1 MANQLDLLRRVV
13 DLLGVVARNEP
24 TSGGELH
31 LPILDLT
38 LPARGWSR
46 FDRQAE
52 QIGDIPIS
60 TQLYSWWLAWDG
72 YHASPKSRSG
82 REAWRVGGLLLGE
95 LPYACQREEGI
106 ADFATE
112 LRQTYA
118 SARRALGR
126 DLRPVRYTSQCPAC
140 GAAEL
145 KRYPGDWIECE
156 HCQRLWDDPALG
168 QTDWG
173 AYLWARTNV
182 EPWAELDTTQ
192 AALYAG
198 VSVEVIWQWVH
209 RHKLSPIR
217 PVPRVGVHL
226 RPLFWAIEIDR
237 CTALMEYRERER
249 ERERALRAARRADR
263 EKANA

>member
-13 DLLGVVARNEP
+13 GLLGVVARNEP
-24 TSGGELH
+24 TSRGELH

-38 LPARGWSR
+38 LTARGWSR
-46 FDRQAE
+46 FDQQGE
-52 QIGDIPIS
+52 QIGDPPIS
-60 TQLYSWWLAWDG
+60 TRLVSWWLDWTGDTDIEL
-72 YHASPKSRSG
+72 PDT
-82 REAWRVGGLLLGE
+82 WRIGGLLLGE
-95 LPYACQREEGI
+95 LPEACQAAPGI

-112 LRQTYA
+112 LRQAYA

-126 DLRPVRYTSQCPAC
+126 DLRPVRYTSACPNC

-145 KRYPGDWIECE
+145 TRYPGDWIECE
-156 HCQRLWDDPALG
+156 ACQRLWDDPALG

-198 VSVEVIWQWVH
+198 VNVEVVWQWVH
-209 RHKLSPIR
+209 RNKLSPIR
-217 PVPRVGVHL
+217 PVPREGVHL
-226 RPLFWAIEIDR
+226 RPRFWALEIDR
-237 CTALMEYRERER
+237 CTATMEHRERER
-249 ERERALRAARRADR
+249 VSRAQRRAKR
-263 EKANA
+263 ENANA